1 MQKFYIS
8 FLFLLISVISVAQK
22 SNKDTLKTQEIT
34 VVKSYTPKISDAF
47 KLKTNPTIENDSVFN
62 KEKINYKI
70 NSVPVASTFT
80 PSKGKVK
87 GVKRPPKEQLFN
99 NYISAGFGNYT
110 SPYFDAFI
118 NTGDKRYYNFGVFIK
133 HQSSLEN
140 IKNTLLNSD
149 YSDTNIET
157 YYQQFERSLN
167 YKISAGVQQQKI
179 NYYGLPTNTIF
190 DSNFINSLNE
200 KQIYKTINIGGNLT
214 LKHSFFKSV
223 NAKIQNFSD
232 DYNSNEI
239 RVTVAPKIDL
249 PIATETLSN
258 NFLIDLITSKF
269 KQDYTNTNNLK
280 YSFFNAG
287 FNPNLVVLRKNLV
300 VNLGAKLYYSSNLET
315 KQTSFF
321 AYPKV
326 TVSYKLAED
335 NLILNGG
342 ITGDLIQNS
351 YQNFEKENAFVS
363 PTLNILQTDEQ
374 YNGFIGLKGKLN
386 PSLSFNTSVSYNSQK
401 NKPLFIQNQ
410 TQTDG
415 TIQITNAYQ
424 AGNSFKVIYDDI
436 KTLNFSAEITTEIS
450 KELSFS
456 TTISYANYST
466 TYQQEAW
473 NLPTIKASATA
484 NYKNNN
490 WFLNAILYYRGET
503 KDYILPYNNTVGNLV
518 YNKSYLDLN
527 LHGGYIFTN
536 RLTAFAKINNALNQ
550 KYYDFTNYQ
559 VQGFQ
564 ILAGI
569 TYKFNL

>member
-8 FLFLLISVISVAQK
+8 FLFLLISGILVAQK
-22 SNKDTLKTQEIT
+22 TKKDTLKTQEIT

-47 KLKTNPTIENDSVFN
+47 KLKTNPTIEDDSIFN

-87 GVKRPPKEQLFN
+87 GLKRVPKERLFN

-118 NTGDKRYYNFGVFIK
+118 NTGDKRYYDFGLFIK
-133 HQSSLEN
+133 HQSSLKN
-140 IKNTLLNSD
+140 IKKTLLNSD
-149 YSDTNIET
+149 YSDTKIEA
-157 YYQQFERSLN
+157 YYQQYERSLN
-167 YKISAGVQQQKI
+167 YKIFAGVQQQKI
-179 NYYGLPTNTIF
+179 NYYGLSSNSIF
-190 DSNFINSLNE
+190 DSAFIASLNE
-200 KQIYKTINIGGNLT
+200 KQIYKTINIGGDVA
-214 LKHSFFKSV
+214 LKHSFLKNVS
-223 NAKIQNFSD
+223 AKIQNFSD

-239 RVTVAPKIDL
+239 RAIIQPKIEF

-258 NFLIDLITSKF
+258 HFLIDVITGKF
-269 KQDYTNTNNLK
+269 KQNYLNTNDLK
-280 YSFFNAG
+280 YTYFNAG

-300 VNLGAKLYYSSNLET
+300 INLGAKLYYSSNLET

-326 TVSYKLAED
+326 TASYKIAAD

-374 YNGFIGLKGKLN
+374 YHAFIGVKGKLDN
-386 PSLSFNTSVSYNSQK
+386 TISFNASASYNSQK
-401 NKPLFIQNQ
+401 NKPLFVQNQ

-415 TIQITNAYQ
+415 TIQVTNAYQ
-424 AGNSFKVIYDDI
+424 AGNSFQVIYDDI
-436 KTLNFSAEITTEIS
+436 KTLNFSAELTSEIS
-450 KELSFS
+450 NEFSFS
-456 TTISYANYST
+456 ATISYSNYAT
-466 TYQQEAW
+466 TNQQEAW
-473 NLPTIKASATA
+473 NLPTIKASTTA
-484 NYKNNN
+484 NYKSNN

-503 KDYILPYNNTVGNLV
+503 KDYILPYNNTIGNLV

-527 LHGGYIFTN
+527 LHGGYIFSN
-536 RLTAFAKINNALNQ
+536 RLTAFTKINNALNQ
-550 KYYDFTNYQ
+550 KYYEFTNYQ